1 MITVLKEIQVKISNE
16 NFGIK
21 EIVAVKGI
29 NLLKLNLM

>member
-1 MITVLKEIQVKISNE
+1 MITERNSRKFRNE

>member
-1 MITVLKEIQVKISNE
+1 MITVLKVQEKFRNE